1 MVLAIN
7 GTSAVSHATN
17 NGASETLI
25 IHIIAVIAI
34 VIVFYFILRLV
45 FNYLSKEKPIKQ
57 KDVFKQVNSQLNLDM
72 LFNNVNKKSYLNFSN
87 GVKVKVLSHG
97 IDSLKSEK
105 QSNPKVL
112 KDGEMAGSEA
122 ENTNVQDGAIS
133 DTRQFDVFKVRISIK
148 KFKRFDAFVFLGH
161 EWISKIGN
169 DYVALIDNIG
179 FKSLGN
185 LIIQNDI
192 LTDVNNYIKNVYIFR
207 NDYTTILN
215 EYENANL
222 KRAVV
227 SDIETAKSIKID
239 KEHLELFT
247 KLLNDKNYQRINSMI
262 NK

>member
-7 GTSAVSHATN
+7 GTSAVSHAVSS
-17 NGASETLI
+17 GVSEKLI
-25 IHIIAVIAI
+25 IEIIATIAVVVIL
-34 VIVFYFILRLV
+34 YFILRLV

-57 KDVFKQVNSQLNLDM
+57 KDVFKQINSQMNLDM
-72 LFNNVNKKSYLNFSN
+72 LFNNVDKKSYLNFSN
-87 GVKVKVLSHG
+87 GVKAKVLSHA
-97 IDSLKSEK
+97 IDNLKTDKE
-105 QSNPKVL
+105 NEPTKV
-112 KDGEMAGSEA
+112 K
-122 ENTNVQDGAIS
+122 
-133 DTRQFDVFKVRISIK
+133 QFDVFKIRISIK
-148 KFKRFDAFVFLGH
+148 KFKRFDAFVFLAH
-161 EWISKIGN
+161 EWVSRVGT
-169 DYVALIDNIG
+169 DYIALIDNIG

-185 LIIQNDI
+185 LIIENDI
-192 LTDVNNYIKNVYIFR
+192 LTDVNNYIKEVYIFR

-247 KLLNDKNYQRINSMI
+247 KLLNDKSYQKINSMI

>member
-7 GTSAVSHATN
+7 GTSAVSHAVSS
-17 NGASETLI
+17 GVSEKLI
-25 IHIIAVIAI
+25 IEIIATIAVVVIL
-34 VIVFYFILRLV
+34 YFILRLV

-57 KDVFKQVNSQLNLDM
+57 KDVFKQINSQMNLDM
-72 LFNNVNKKSYLNFSN
+72 LFNNVDKKSYLNFSN
-87 GVKVKVLSHG
+87 GVKAKVLSHA
-97 IDSLKSEK
+97 IDNLKTDKE
-105 QSNPKVL
+105 NEPTKV
-112 KDGEMAGSEA
+112 K
-122 ENTNVQDGAIS
+122 
-133 DTRQFDVFKVRISIK
+133 QFDVFKIRISIK
-148 KFKRFDAFVFLGH
+148 KFKRFDAFVFLAH
-161 EWISKIGN
+161 EWVSRIGN
-169 DYVALIDNIG
+169 DYIALIDNIG

-185 LIIQNDI
+185 LIIENDI
-192 LTDVNNYIKNVYIFR
+192 LTDINNYIKEVYIFR

-227 SDIETAKSIKID
+227 SDIETAKAIKID